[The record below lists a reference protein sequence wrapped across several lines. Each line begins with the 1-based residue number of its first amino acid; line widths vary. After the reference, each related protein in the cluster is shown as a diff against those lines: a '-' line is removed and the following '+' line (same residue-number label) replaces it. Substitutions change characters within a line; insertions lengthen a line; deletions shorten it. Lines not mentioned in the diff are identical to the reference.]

1 MSGQAELNGSERQP
15 PLNQKPKKGQAA
27 PIQLSNI
34 EEYGEVSPDQNQDE
48 MMNRMADEEA
58 KRLYTEARAEK
69 EEAEKAR
76 EEAERQMKK
85 QEEEDRDRKEK
96 DRVRDLEEE
105 KAKKAREEAERQ
117 KKKQVDEDRIKEL
130 KEEKAAKEKL
140 EKAR

>member
-76 EEAERQMKK
+76 ERAEK
-85 QEEEDRDRKEK
+85 
-96 DRVRDLEEE
+96 
-105 KAKKAREEAERQ
+105 Q
-117 KKKQVDEDRIKEL
+117 KKKTRPESYKN
-130 KEEKAAKEKL
+130 KKM
-140 EKAR
+140 